1 MLVAR
6 FAWVSIDTESSFH
19 SPLGLLGRI
28 KWPLHV
34 SVYVCLCVC
43 GVSLRMSRYHSG
55 FYLIGSVWPP
65 INDL

>member
-19 SPLGLLGRI
+19 SPLGPLGRI

-34 SVYVCLCVC
+34 SVYVCLCVWC
-43 GVSLRMSRYHSG
+43 VVKNESLPFRVLFNWLR
-55 FYLIGSVWPP
+55 LAT
-65 INDL
+65 N